1 MEEKILNNGAE
12 SKAAEISSEAEVTKQ
27 QVAEEVL
34 IPIKFNKQERKLTLS
49 EAATL
54 AQKGLKFDAIEGDY
68 KLLKD
73 LALKEGKSVPQYLG
87 DLTALKL
94 ETRRKELCEKC
105 GGDEA
110 LVEHILSLEGKADK
124 YSLSGFEEL
133 NAAFPEIKS
142 CDELPPE
149 VLEKAT
155 MSGRAVLDEYLRYL
169 LFEEKRSK
177 QAEYDR
183 KAAVASSL
191 GSQLNRAAG
200 INPETAEF
208 LKGLWR

>member
-1 MEEKILNNGAE
+1 MEQKILNNDAE
-12 SKAAEISSEAEVTKQ
+12 SKAAEASSEADVTKQ
-27 QVAEEVL
+27 QQAEEVL
-34 IPIKFNKQERKLTLS
+34 IPIKFNKQERMLTLN

-68 KLLKD
+68 RLLKD
-73 LALKEGKSVPQYLG
+73 LAFKEGKSVPQYLG
-87 DLTALKL
+87 DLTAVKL
-94 ETRRKELCEKC
+94 EARRKELTEKC

-110 LVEHILSLEGKADK
+110 LVKHILSLESECDSYTPA
-124 YSLSGFEEL
+124 GFGEL

-142 CDELPPE
+142 LDDLPTE
-149 VLEKAT
+149 VVENAT
-155 MSGRAVLDEYLRYL
+155 LSGKPMLDEYLRYL
-169 LFEEKRSK
+169 LFEEKRLK
-177 QAEYDR
+177 QAENDR

-191 GSQLNRAAG
+191 GSQLNRAGG